1 MKLPSFISM
10 DQYVYELPPER
21 IAAYPSEQR
30 DQSRLLVFR
39 DDVPAGD
46 CFTNLSR
53 YMPEG
58 GLMVF
63 NDTRVIRARLL
74 FQKPTGARIEVFC
87 LEPVSP
93 HGELSMAFEAC
104 SSVSWKCLV
113 GNARKWSK
121 GPLQMNIRAGGEDA
135 ILYAGKSGEAGGAY
149 LIDFW
154 WEPAHIPFAEI
165 IGLAG
170 LVPLPPYI
178 EREAEEADNER
189 YQTIYARHHGS
200 VAAPTAGLHFTP
212 AVMKSL
218 REKNIHFE
226 NVTLHVGAGTFKPVS
241 HDDIR
246 MHEMHNEKIIIQRDT
261 VEALLKFRG
270 LLTAVGTT
278 SMRTLESLYCYG
290 AMLEQDPQAKFSIG
304 QWWPYQHAAPDPGRE
319 KALENILRLM
329 DLKKTNVIS
338 GETRLIIVPGYR
350 FRMSDK
356 LITNFHM
363 PRSTLLLLVAA
374 FAGKG
379 WRKAYNYALQN
390 GFRFLSYGDSCLF
403 FRSAQ

>member
-1 MKLPSFISM
+1 MKLPTSISM
-10 DQYVYELPPER
+10 DQYVYELPPGR

-30 DQSRLLVFR
+30 DQSQLLVFSKGEPLR
-39 DDVPAGD
+39 D
-46 CFTNLSR
+46 CFSNLAP
-53 YMPEG
+53 YMPGG

-63 NDTRVIRARLL
+63 NNTRVIRARLL
-74 FQKPTGARIEVFC
+74 FYKPTGARIEVFC

-93 HGELSMAFEAC
+93 HSELSMAFEAH
-104 SSVSWKCLV
+104 SPLVWKCLV
-113 GNARKWSK
+113 GNARKWPEGKLS
-121 GPLQMNIRAGGEDA
+121 MSIRAGGEEA
-135 ILYAGKSGEAGGAY
+135 VLYAEKAGEAGGTY
-149 LIDFW
+149 LVGFS
-154 WEPAHIPFAEI
+154 WEPAQIPFAEI
-165 IGLAG
+165 IGSAG

-212 AVMKSL
+212 AVLQSL
-218 REKNIHFE
+218 SEKNIHFE
-226 NVTLHVGAGTFKPVS
+226 NVTLHVGAGTFKPVA

-246 MHEMHNEKIIIQRDT
+246 MHEMHNEKIMIERNT
-261 VEALLKFRG
+261 VEALLKLRG
-270 LLTAVGTT
+270 PLTAVGTT
-278 SMRTLESLYCYG
+278 SMRTLESLCCYG
-290 AMLEQDPQAKFSIG
+290 AMLEQDQQAEFRVD

-329 DLKKTNVIS
+329 DRKKTSVIS

-350 FRMSDK
+350 FRMVDI

-379 WRKAYNYALQN
+379 WRKAYDYALQN

-403 FRSAQ
+403 FRNDQ